1 MSDRLTFE
9 DLYSKE
15 FDVYIFNAA
24 KQYWDV
30 ERRFSCINAP
40 KTNDMFL
47 FLNGCVGEYTTCDG
61 KKIIAPKNSV
71 VYAPRNSQ
79 YTFRCLEVDE
89 DTFQT
94 IIINFN
100 LLNEN
105 GEVFSLGNEIKIMDD
120 LNHNRIEMMF
130 SAISNVSSQNIRFP
144 SALKAHFYKIIAEIC
159 THFHKQNIFSD
170 RFEVI
175 SNGILYLEENEDIDL
190 SVAKIAKMCNVSEIY
205 FRKLFKEYSGF
216 TPLQFKINKKIEKA
230 KQYLAFEN
238 KTIKE
243 TTEALGFK
251 EIAYFCRIFKEKTG
265 ASPGEYIKNNNRY
278 V

>member
-1 MSDRLTFE
+1 MSDTLTFKE
-9 DLYSKE
+9 LYSQE
-15 FDVYIFNAA
+15 FNVYIFNAA

-30 ERRFSCINAP
+30 ERTFSCINAP

-61 KKIIAPKNSV
+61 KKIIAPKKSV
-71 VYAPRNSQ
+71 VYVPRNSQ

-100 LLNEN
+100 LFDEK
-105 GEVFSLGNEIKIMDD
+105 GEIFSLGNKINVMDD
-120 LNHNRIEMMF
+120 LNHIRFEMLF
-130 SAISNVSSQNIRFP
+130 SSIANVSSQNIRFP
-144 SALKAHFYKIIAEIC
+144 SALRANFYKIITEIC
-159 THFHKQNIFSD
+159 SHFHKQNIFSD
-170 RFEVI
+170 KFEVI
-175 SNGILYLEENEDIDL
+175 SNGILYLEESEDIDL
-190 SVAKIAKMCNVSEIY
+190 SVARIAKMCNVSEIY
-205 FRKLFKEYSGF
+205 FRKLFKEYSGL
-216 TPLQFKINKKIEKA
+216 TPIQFKINKKIEKA

-243 TTEALGFK
+243 TAEALGFK

-265 ASPGEYIKNNNRY
+265 VAPGEYIKKNNRY